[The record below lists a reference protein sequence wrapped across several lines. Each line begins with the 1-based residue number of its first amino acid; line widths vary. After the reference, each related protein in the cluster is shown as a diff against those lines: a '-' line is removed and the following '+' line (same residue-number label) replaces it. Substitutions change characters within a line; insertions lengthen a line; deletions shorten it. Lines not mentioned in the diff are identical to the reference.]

1 MQPSSRIVYDP
12 APFFIETFPDA
23 ALRGM
28 GQVLIGAYR
37 QADDFCQD
45 LLYAQRHDLRGHLR
59 RGLAESNIHNLMPL
73 HHGVSVSSPPN
84 KIKSAYHVLVR
95 YEYIYLTIS
104 CVESPST
111 KPRPAVFRDQYALES
126 QLDLFR
132 PAEPAPSD
140 GALCGVVIHGP
151 AKDYQ
156 AHPAFMYIVFP
167 NKDWTDY
174 VGGYI
179 DLLYRFSELR
189 STASDVADIKKPA
202 PPKLRKNQEEAEGN
216 A

>member
-12 APFFIETFPDA
+12 APFFIETFPET

-28 GQVLIGAYR
+28 GQALIGAYR
-37 QADDFCQD
+37 QADDYCQD
-45 LLYAQRHDLRGHLR
+45 LPWAQRHDLRAHLR
-59 RGLAESNIHNLMPL
+59 RALAEINIQNLMP
-73 HHGVSVSSPPN
+73 HYNGVTVSSPPN
-84 KIKSAYHVLVR
+84 NIKSAYHVLVR
-95 YEYIYLTIS
+95 YQYIYLTMS
-104 CVESPST
+104 FVDSPSK
-111 KPRPAVFRDQYALES
+111 KPRQAVFRDQYALSS
-126 QLDLFR
+126 QLDLFI
-132 PAEPAPSD
+132 PSDPPPSD
-140 GALCGVVIHGP
+140 GALYGVIIHGP
-151 AKDYQ
+151 AKNYE

-179 DLLYRFSELR
+179 DLLYRFPELR
-189 STASDVADIKKPA
+189 STSSDVVDIKKPA